1 MTQTVLAQHRGFC
14 VQHLEWAHP
23 TMVNTGPNYR
33 FEPDTIGRTDDFE
46 MISIT
51 VSDSSPRQYVL
62 MLVET
67 DKLSRVTLIAVGT
80 NQNRFTASAAPQ
92 RRYAL
97 PNPGANPLPSATFS
111 NRGWEVQRKI
121 WKGRG
126 ARETNKTCTIE
137 KENKL
142 NISIK

>member
-1 MTQTVLAQHRGFC
+1 
-14 VQHLEWAHP
+14 
-23 TMVNTGPNYR
+23 MVNAGPNYR

-92 RRYAL
+92 RQ
-97 PNPGANPLPSATFS
+97 PSALCYLLKPWVRST
-111 NRGWEVQRKI
+111 
-121 WKGRG
+121 
-126 ARETNKTCTIE
+126 E
-137 KENKL
+137 KNLER
-142 NISIK
+142 

>member
-23 TMVNTGPNYR
+23 TMVNAGPNYR

-92 RRYAL
+92 RQ
-97 PNPGANPLPSATFS
+97 PSALCYLLKPWVRST
-111 NRGWEVQRKI
+111 
-121 WKGRG
+121 
-126 ARETNKTCTIE
+126 E
-137 KENKL
+137 KNLER
-142 NISIK
+142 